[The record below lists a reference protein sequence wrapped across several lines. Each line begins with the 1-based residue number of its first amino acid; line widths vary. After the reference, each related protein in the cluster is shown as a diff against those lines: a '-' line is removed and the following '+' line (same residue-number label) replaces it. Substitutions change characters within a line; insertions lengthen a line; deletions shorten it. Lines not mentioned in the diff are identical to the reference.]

1 MFLQKQ
7 EEYIVVDSAGD
18 KKFFVI
24 CGACSV
30 SHFCNVK
37 TFLLNV
43 GIFSCFRFQPKS
55 KLMLYQR
62 NCLAVLKSQV
72 PYRLWSLP
80 VLLFAQ
86 LIH

>member
-1 MFLQKQ
+1 VLLNFQFITMLNMFLQKQ

-43 GIFSCFRFQPKS
+43 GIFFHVSGS
-55 KLMLYQR
+55 NQR
-62 NCLAVLKSQV
+62 AS
-72 PYRLWSLP
+72 
-80 VLLFAQ
+80 
-86 LIH
+86 